1 MSAPPPLIALPSA
14 LVLTSTLLSTLSLSQ
29 VPRWH
34 PALEIVDLGLKDLAP
49 AHRWRDLDRRQRGD
63 ETCRERNQGEE
74 DGARA
79 LLEEMGMV

>member
-49 AHRWRDLDRRQRGD
+49 AHRWRDLDRRQGRCASQVRISSPICLHLGS
-63 ETCRERNQGEE
+63 
-74 DGARA
+74 
-79 LLEEMGMV
+79 